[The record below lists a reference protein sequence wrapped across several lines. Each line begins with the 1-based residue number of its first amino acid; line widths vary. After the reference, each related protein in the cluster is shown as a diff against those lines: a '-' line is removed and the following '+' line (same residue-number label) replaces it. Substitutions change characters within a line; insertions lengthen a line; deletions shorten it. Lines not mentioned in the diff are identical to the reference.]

1 MKKLKLGIVGCGFL
15 ADIIVDAWRDG
26 LLEEFEFAGCLSR
39 NSESAERLAKKA
51 GGVACASLDE
61 LLAMKPDYVIEAASP
76 AALKA
81 IAEPVLKNGSNLVV
95 LSIGAFADADFY
107 DRIKQLAAR
116 SGTRV
121 HLASGAIGGFDV
133 LRTAAL
139 MSGIEASI
147 STQKG
152 PASLKGTPVFSE
164 RLMTDSEPSEV
175 FSGSAKDA
183 IALFPTKVNV
193 AVACALATPEQSRP
207 AFACIA
213 FRASRATITA
223 SKWPARKSA
232 WSSIFIRKPAPSPA
246 GASSRCCVTWSRRSS
261 SEIAARDAGGI
272 GGAPTGVDSV

>member
-1 MKKLKLGIVGCGFL
+1 MKKLKLGMVGCGFL

-26 LLEEFEFAGCLSR
+26 LLEGFEFAGCLSR
-39 NSESAERLAKKA
+39 NSESAERLANKA

-175 FSGSAKDA
+175 FAGSAKDA

-193 AVACALATPEQSRP
+193 AVACALAT
-207 AFACIA
+207 
-213 FRASRATITA
+213 
-223 SKWPARKSA
+223 
-232 WSSIFIRKPAPSPA
+232 A
-246 GASSRCCVTWSRRSS
+246 GA
-261 SEIAARDAGGI
+261 EQ
-272 GGAPTGVDSV
+272 TGVRVHSVPGFKGDDHRIEVAGEEVRVVVDIYSKTSAIAGWSVVALLRNLVSPSVF

>member
-15 ADIIVDAWRDG
+15 ANIIVDAWRGG
-26 LLEEFEFAGCLSR
+26 LLDGFEFAGCLSR
-39 NSESAERLAKKA
+39 NSESAERLAAKA
-51 GGVACASLDE
+51 NCVACASLDE
-61 LLAMKPDYVIEAASP
+61 LLALAPDYVVETASP
-76 AALKA
+76 AALKT

-107 DRIKQLAAR
+107 DRIRQLAAR

-139 MSGIEASI
+139 MSSIEASI

-164 RLMTDSEPSEV
+164 RLMTDSAPSEV
-175 FSGSAKDA
+175 FAGSAKDA

-193 AVACALATPEQSRP
+193 AVACALAT
-207 AFACIA
+207 
-213 FRASRATITA
+213 
-223 SKWPARKSA
+223 
-232 WSSIFIRKPAPSPA
+232 A
-246 GASSRCCVTWSRRSS
+246 GAER
-261 SEIAARDAGGI
+261 
-272 GGAPTGVDSV
+272 TGVRVTSVPGFKGDDHRIEVAGDEVRAVVDIYSKTSAIAGWSVVALLRNLISPIVF

>member
-1 MKKLKLGIVGCGFL
+1 VKKLKLGMVGCGFL

-39 NSESAERLAKKA
+39 NSESAERLANKA
-51 GGVACASLDE
+51 GCAACASLDE

-107 DRIKQLAAR
+107 DRIRQTAAR

-139 MSGIEASI
+139 MSSIEASI

-175 FSGSAKDA
+175 FAGSAKDA

-193 AVACALATPEQSRP
+193 AVACALAT
-207 AFACIA
+207 
-213 FRASRATITA
+213 
-223 SKWPARKSA
+223 
-232 WSSIFIRKPAPSPA
+232 A
-246 GASSRCCVTWSRRSS
+246 GA
-261 SEIAARDAGGI
+261 EQ
-272 GGAPTGVDSV
+272 TGVRVHSVPGFKGDDHRIEVAGEEVRVVVDIYSKTSAIAGWSVVALLRNLVSPIVF